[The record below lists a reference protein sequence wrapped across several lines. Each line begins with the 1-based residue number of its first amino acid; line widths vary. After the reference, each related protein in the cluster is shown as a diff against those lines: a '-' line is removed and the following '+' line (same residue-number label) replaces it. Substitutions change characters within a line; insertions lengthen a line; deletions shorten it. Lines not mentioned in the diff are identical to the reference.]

1 MIIRYKFFLLLWIS
15 VMISFYN
22 LSGQVITGR
31 IVNDQ
36 DEPVPY
42 ATIFIQELK
51 EGTITNSQGKF
62 SLQAV
67 RGNYH
72 MVIRSLGYHQ
82 IEREVAVVMDTVW
95 LDLVMQPQNFEIKEV
110 LVFPGKEDPAY
121 YIVRKAMAMAA
132 YYREKIRHYEADLY
146 IRSNFRFTN
155 IPRLYENR
163 MEIDGR
169 KMKDVLKEGMTYVM
183 ESKNK
188 VVYDYPGNYQ
198 QEVISKRSSLVG
210 FDEPPVMGLITSSFY
225 DARPNQVI
233 SPLSPAALRHYNYSY
248 EGFITSGEFDVFR
261 IKVEPKRKSDELV
274 SGYMYIVDRLWCLY
288 HVNFS
293 TRIKFFGFRIEQQY
307 DNLGN
312 ENWLPVSHLI
322 QGDFSML
329 GLKGD
334 FFYTASLKYND
345 IEENEGAGPVQADEE
360 VQEEVLRE
368 VSEKEAALRKQ
379 VAEIVEKEELTNRDV
394 QKAGRLNRKILREQ
408 YKDTS
413 IVSTE
418 AERYKIDDKSDSV
431 TVSREQWDTLRT
443 IPLTPDELRSYQFS
457 DSLKHIRVVS
467 AGTDTTKAVKN
478 SFVKKILTGS
488 PKMISDSTYSIG
500 YDGLLNPSNFGFNAV
515 DGYRASQK
523 FNIRILPDSGQVI
536 QFTPEVSYAFNRK
549 SFLWNVSTRLNGV
562 LMKNNSLRL
571 DFGKMSRDFK
581 PAGMGISPLQNSTTS
596 LLFGENYM
604 KLYETSFAGISM
616 DQRIKKGFSLQANMD
631 YNDFSPLE
639 NNTSYRLSDKKEY
652 SPNIPWGLE
661 ENSRFLMKQ
670 RSFTYGVSV
679 RYRKAQRKPWLE
691 KSGFLMISDFYSIG
705 LNYEQAV
712 PGVLSSVSDYS
723 HIGITL
729 NQQANISP
737 GTGID
742 WQVNAGSFLHANQ
755 LHFSQFKHFRTAE
768 IPIPFQTFTH
778 TFQLLNDYQPST
790 SGSYLQAGAELRSE
804 YMVLRYLSILNTRTW
819 SESIHV
825 NYLLTPRINNYWEAG
840 YSLNNLFF
848 ICSAGVFAGFNDTSF
863 RNIMFKISIAGF

>member
-1 MIIRYKFFLLLWIS
+1 MIIRYKVFLLLWIS
-15 VMISFYN
+15 AMISFYN

-31 IVNDQ
+31 IVNEQ

-51 EGTITNSQGKF
+51 EGTITNAQGKF
-62 SLQAV
+62 SLQASA
-67 RGNYH
+67 GHYH
-72 MVIRSLGYHQ
+72 IVFRSLGYHQ
-82 IEREVAVVMDTVW
+82 VEREVTVNRDTVW

-110 LVFPGKEDPAY
+110 LVFPRKEDPAY
-121 YIVRKAMAMAA
+121 YIVRKAMANAA
-132 YYREKIRHYEADLY
+132 YYREKIKHYEADLY
-146 IRSNFRFTN
+146 IKSNFRFTN

-169 KMKDVLKEGMTYVM
+169 KMKDVLKEGMTYVI
-183 ESKNK
+183 ESQNK

-334 FFYTASLKYND
+334 FFYTASLKYSV
-345 IEENEGAGPVQADEE
+345 IEENEGAGPVQAADEM
-360 VQEEVLRE
+360 QGEVLGE
-368 VSEKEAALRKQ
+368 ISEKEAALRKQ

-394 QKAGRLNRKILREQ
+394 QKAGRLNRKILKEQ

-431 TVSREQWDTLRT
+431 IVTREQWDTLRT

-457 DSLKHIRVVS
+457 DSLKIIVKAQ
-467 AGTDTTKAVKN
+467 AGSDTTKTVKN
-478 SFVKKILTGS
+478 SFIKKILTGS
-488 PKMISDSTYSIG
+488 PKLISDSTYTIG
-500 YDGLLNPSNFGFNAV
+500 YDGLLNPSNYGFNTV
-515 DGYRASQK
+515 DGFRVSQR
-523 FNIRILPDSGQVI
+523 FNIMIRPDSGQVI
-536 QFTPEVSYAFNRK
+536 QLIPEAGYAINRK
-549 SFLWNVSTRLNGV
+549 AFFWNISTRLNGI
-562 LMKNNSLRL
+562 LLKNNSLRF

-581 PAGMGISPLQNSTTS
+581 PEGIGINPFHNSTAS
-596 LLFGENYM
+596 WFFGENYM
-604 KLYETSFAGISM
+604 KLYETSFAGISTT
-616 DQRIKKGFSLQANMD
+616 QRIKKGFSLQANLD

-639 NNTSYRLSDKKEY
+639 NNTFYRLSDKKEY

-661 ENSRFLMKQ
+661 EDSRFLMKQ
-670 RSFTYGVSV
+670 KSFTYLISA
-679 RYRKAQRKPWLE
+679 RYRKVQRKPWLE
-691 KSGFLMISDFYSIG
+691 NSEFLMISDFYSIG
-705 LNYEQAV
+705 LRYEQGV
-712 PGVLSSVSDYS
+712 PGVFSSVADYS
-723 HIGITL
+723 HIGLSL

-737 GTGID
+737 GAGID
-742 WQVNAGSFLHANQ
+742 WQFNAGSFLHVNQ

-768 IPIPFQTFTH
+768 IPIPFQSFTH

-804 YMVLRYLSILNTRTW
+804 YMVLRYLSILNTHTW
-819 SESIHV
+819 SESIHL
-825 NYLLTPRINNYWEAG
+825 NYLLTPGINNYWEAG

-848 ICSAGVFAGFNDTSF
+848 IGSAGVFAGFNDTSF
-863 RNIMFKISIAGF
+863 KNIMFKISIAGF

>member
-1 MIIRYKFFLLLWIS
+1 MSFRYILSFLLLIS
-15 VMISFYN
+15 VQISFNN
-22 LSGQVITGR
+22 LSGQVITGH

-51 EGTITNSQGKF
+51 EGTITNSEGKF

-67 RGNYH
+67 EGSYH
-72 MVIRSLGYHQ
+72 VVVRSLGYHQ
-82 IEREVAVVMDTVW
+82 VEREVTVNRDSVR

-121 YIVRKAMAMAA
+121 YIVRKAMANAS
-132 YYREKIRHYEADLY
+132 YYREKIQHYEADLY
-146 IRSNFRFTN
+146 IKSNFRFTN

-169 KMKDVLKEGMTYVM
+169 KMKDVLKEGMTYVI
-183 ESKNK
+183 ESQNK
-188 VVYDYPGNYQ
+188 VVYDYPGSYQ

-233 SPLSPAALRHYNYSY
+233 SPLSPAALRHYNYY
-248 EGFITSGEFDVFR
+248 YDGFITSGEYDIFR

-274 SGYMYIVDRLWCLY
+274 SGYMYIVDKLWCLY

-307 DNLGN
+307 ENLGN
-312 ENWLPVSHLI
+312 KNWLPVSHLI

-334 FFYTASLKYND
+334 FFYTASLKYNV
-345 IEENEGAGPVQADEE
+345 IEENEREGPVMATEE
-360 VQEEVLRE
+360 VQEEDSGE
-368 VSEKEAALRKQ
+368 IGEKEAALRKQ
-379 VAEIVEKEELTNRDV
+379 VAVIVEKEELTNRDV
-394 QKAGRLNRKILREQ
+394 QKAGRLNRKILKEQ
-408 YKDTS
+408 YRDTS
-413 IVSTE
+413 FISTQT
-418 AERYKIDDKSDSV
+418 ERYKIDDSSDSV
-431 TVSREQWDTLRT
+431 LVTREQWDTLRT

-457 DSLKHIRVVS
+457 DSLKLIGKAQ
-467 AGTDTTKAVKN
+467 AGADTAQDVKN
-478 SFVKKILTGS
+478 SFIKRILTGS
-488 PKMISDSTYSIG
+488 PKLISDSTFTIG
-500 YDGLLNPSNFGFNAV
+500 YDGLLNPSNYGFNTV
-515 DGYRASQK
+515 DGSMLSQR
-523 FNIRILPDSGQVI
+523 FNIWVRPDSGQMIHVI
-536 QFTPEVSYAFNRK
+536 PEGGYAFNRK
-549 SFLWNVSTRLNGV
+549 AFFWNVSTGLNGI

-571 DFGKMSRDFK
+571 DVGRMSRDFK
-581 PAGMGISPLQNSTTS
+581 PEGMGISPTSNSTS
-596 LLFGENYM
+596 SWFFGENYM
-604 KLYETSFAGISM
+604 KLYETSFAVISM
-616 DQRIKKGFSLQANMD
+616 TQRIKKGFSLQANFD

-652 SPNIPWGLE
+652 EPNIPYGLE
-661 ENSRFLMKQ
+661 ENSNFLSRQK
-670 RSFTYGVSV
+670 SFVYGVEA
-679 RYRKAQRKPWLE
+679 RYRKEQRKPWLE

-705 LNYEQAV
+705 LRYEQGV
-712 PGVLSSVSDYS
+712 PGVLSSVADYS
-723 HIGITL
+723 HIGFTM

-737 GTGID
+737 GAGVD
-742 WQVNAGSFLHANQ
+742 WQVNTGSFLHANQ

-768 IPIPFQTFTH
+768 IPILFQSFSH

-790 SGSYLQAGAELRSE
+790 TGRYLHAGAEIRSE
-804 YMVLRYLSILNTRTW
+804 YLIFRYLSFLNTRTW
-819 SESIHV
+819 SESVHI
-825 NYLLTPRINNYWEAG
+825 NYLSTTGIKNYWEAG

-848 ICSAGVFAGFNDTSF
+848 IGSAGVFAGFDKTAF
-863 RNIMFKISIAGF
+863 KNIMFKISIAGF